1 VFDFHNR
8 PRRAAID
15 AERFR
20 LFVERGV
27 PRRDQCVCDVL
38 NSDRAIA
45 PTRAIGQPI
54 FSGWM
59 VGNDHRHSP
68 IAVLVIGRMKNGSI
82 FMIRLAGLHIN
93 PDAVIRSCRSAGS
106 NLPGIVS
113 SLQLSY
119 RRRFSATR
127 P

>member
-27 PRRDQCVCDVL
+27 PRGDQCVCDVL
-38 NSDRAIA
+38 NSDRATA
-45 PTRAIGQPI
+45 SARAIGQPI
-54 FSGWM
+54 FSGLM

-68 IAVLVIGRMKNGSI
+68 IAVLVIGRITMQNGST
-82 FMIRLAGLHIN
+82 FMIGLAGLRVN
-93 PDAVIRSCRSAGS
+93 PDAVIRR
-106 NLPGIVS
+106 
-113 SLQLSY
+113 
-119 RRRFSATR
+119 
-127 P
+127 